1 MPSFS
6 IHNFGCRATQ
16 ADADAIEGAL
26 VSRGYHRLA
35 ADDQADLV
43 VLNTCT
49 VTAAAD
55 AQTRDAIRKI
65 HRANPLARIVVT
77 GCYAQRAPE
86 ELASIPGVSWV
97 VGNSHQAEIPRIVDD
112 EFAPAAAMESSAP
125 DGSFYALARLDS
137 DPLSI
142 ARAPAKII
150 TGNIFAD
157 TSISLS
163 AVTGG
168 EGDRTRPIL
177 KVQDGCN
184 QRCAYCVIPLVRGRS
199 RSLPPDAVIAEI
211 CRLANAGAKEIVLSG
226 INLGSYGRDLQLR
239 AGLSGLVSRVL
250 SETPLQQLR
259 FSSIEPMDV
268 TQDFVDLVA
277 SSERLAPHFHMPL
290 QSGSDR
296 VLRNM
301 HRWYRADHYARRL
314 ELIHERL
321 PSAAIGADVIVG
333 FPGESEADFQ
343 ATLAF
348 VAAHPFSYL
357 HVFSYSARPG
367 TAAAQS
373 TEQVSPAEIRVRARA
388 LRALAAEKAAEF
400 RGAQAQARGTLRG
413 LTLHRRGENWTEAL
427 TGNYLKMRIVGHWDA
442 NQWVEARVS
451 TDPGQSVTRADLWM
465 VNDPSLDSLRASGI
479 AKPGENGQSG

>member
-1 MPSFS
+1 MPTFS

-16 ADADAIEGAL
+16 ADADAIAGAL
-26 VSRGYHRLA
+26 VSSGYQRLA
-35 ADDQADLV
+35 ADELANLV

-97 VGNSHQAEIPRIVDD
+97 VGNSHQAEIPRIVA
-112 EFAPAAAMESSAP
+112 EEGMPTAATPQTSAP
-125 DGSFYALARLDS
+125 CGSFYPLARLDS
-137 DPLSI
+137 GSI
-142 ARAPAKII
+142 ERAPEKIL
-150 TGNIFAD
+150 TGNIFAAA
-157 TSISLS
+157 SISLG

-177 KVQDGCN
+177 KIQDGCN
-184 QRCAYCVIPLVRGRS
+184 QRCAYCVIPSVRGRS

-211 CRLANAGAKEIVLSG
+211 CRLVNAGTKEIVLSG
-226 INLGSYGRDLQLR
+226 INLGSYGRDLEPR
-239 AGLSGLVSRVL
+239 AALPGLVGRIL
-250 SETPLQQLR
+250 SQTPLEQLR

-296 VLRNM
+296 ILRSM

-314 ELIHERL
+314 DLIHERL
-321 PSAAIGADVIVG
+321 PHAAIGADVIVG

-348 VAAHPFSYL
+348 VAAQPFSYL

-373 TEQVSPAEIRVRARA
+373 TGHVAPAEIRVRARA
-388 LRALAAEKAAEF
+388 LRAVAVEKAAAF
-400 RGAQAQARGTLRG
+400 RSAQAHLGSPLRG
-413 LTLHRRGENWTEAL
+413 LTLHHRGDDWTEAL
-427 TGNYLKMRIVGHWDA
+427 TGNYLKIRIAGHWDA
-442 NQWVEARVS
+442 NQWVEAPIS
-451 TDPGQSVTRADLWM
+451 ADPSQTVVRADLQT
-465 VNDPSLDSLRASGI
+465 L
-479 AKPGENGQSG
+479 K

>member
-35 ADDQADLV
+35 ADNLANLV

-65 HRANPLARIVVT
+65 HRANPLVRIVVT

-86 ELASIPGVSWV
+86 ELASIPGVCWV

-112 EFAPAAAMESSAP
+112 EFASMPAPALAAQARLR
-125 DGSFYALARLDS
+125 DGSFFPLARLDS
-137 DPLSI
+137 NPLSLE
-142 ARAPAKII
+142 RAPAKIL
-150 TGNIFAD
+150 TGNILSDA
-157 TSISLS
+157 SISLG

-177 KVQDGCN
+177 KIQDGCN
-184 QRCAYCVIPLVRGRS
+184 QRCAYCVIPSVRGRS
-199 RSLPPDAVIAEI
+199 RSVPPDAVIAEVS
-211 CRLANAGAKEIVLSG
+211 RLAAAGAKEIVLSG
-226 INLGSYGRDLQLR
+226 INLGSYGRDLEPR
-239 AGLSGLVSRVL
+239 AGLPDLVGRIL
-250 SETPLQQLR
+250 SETPLEQLR

-268 TQDFVDLVA
+268 TQDFVDRVA

-290 QSGSDR
+290 QSASDR

-321 PSAAIGADVIVG
+321 PHAAIGADVIVG
-333 FPGESEADFQ
+333 FPGEDQADFQ

-348 VAAHPFSYL
+348 VDAQPFSYL

-367 TAAAQS
+367 TAAADS
-373 TEQVSPAEIRVRARA
+373 TEHVAPAEIRVRARA
-388 LRALAAEKAAEF
+388 LRALAVEKAGAF
-400 RGAQAQARGTLRG
+400 RSAQARAASTLRG
-413 LTLHRRGENWTEAL
+413 LTLHRRGDDWTEAL
-427 TGNYLKMRIVGHWDA
+427 TGNYLKMRIAGHWDA
-442 NQWVEARVS
+442 NQWVHASVS
-451 TDPGQSVTRADLWM
+451 ADPGQTVAGASLSPLQRSLSGLPSGTR
-465 VNDPSLDSLRASGI
+465 
-479 AKPGENGQSG
+479 

>member
-1 MPSFS
+1 MPTFS

-35 ADDQADLV
+35 TDDLANLV

-97 VGNSHQAEIPRIVDD
+97 VGNSHQAEIPRIAGE
-112 EFAPAAAMESSAP
+112 EFVPALANAAIAAALRTAP
-125 DGSFYALARLDS
+125 SQGNFYPLSRLDS

-142 ARAPAKII
+142 EPAPAKIL
-150 TGNIFAD
+150 TGNIFAEV
-157 TSISLS
+157 SISLG

-177 KVQDGCN
+177 KIQDGCN
-184 QRCAYCVIPLVRGRS
+184 QRCAYCVIPSVRGRS

-226 INLGSYGRDLQLR
+226 INLGSYGRDLEPHAELP
-239 AGLSGLVSRVL
+239 GLVGRIL

-290 QSGSDR
+290 QSAADR
-296 VLRNM
+296 VLRSM

-321 PSAAIGADVIVG
+321 PHAAIGADVIVG
-333 FPGESEADFQ
+333 FPGESAADFQ

-348 VAAHPFSYL
+348 VAAQPFSYL

-373 TEQVSPAEIRVRARA
+373 TEQVAPAEIRVRARA
-388 LRALAAEKAAEF
+388 LRALGVEKAAAF
-400 RGAQAQARGTLRG
+400 RNAQAQLGNTLRG
-413 LTLHRRGENWTEAL
+413 LTLHRRGDDWTEAL
-427 TGNYLKMRIVGHWDA
+427 SGNYLKMRIAGHWDA
-442 NQWVEARVS
+442 NQWVEAPVS
-451 TDPGQSVTRADLWM
+451 ADPGQPVVRADFET
-465 VNDPSLDSLRASGI
+465 VR
-479 AKPGENGQSG
+479 

>member
-1 MPSFS
+1 MPTFS

-26 VSRGYHRLA
+26 VSRGYHRFA
-35 ADDQADLV
+35 ADDLANLV

-77 GCYAQRAPE
+77 GCYAQRAPQ

-97 VGNSHQAEIPRIVDD
+97 VGNSHQAEIPRIVGE
-112 EFAPAAAMESSAP
+112 EFAPAMANAAMAAAHTAP
-125 DGSFYALARLDS
+125 SNGNFYPLSRLDS

-142 ARAPAKII
+142 ERAPAKIL
-150 TGNIFAD
+150 TGDMFAQL
-157 TSISLS
+157 SISLG
-163 AVTGG
+163 AVIGG

-177 KVQDGCN
+177 KIQDGCN
-184 QRCAYCVIPLVRGRS
+184 QRCAYCVIPSVRGRS
-199 RSLPPDAVIAEI
+199 RSRPPDGVIAEI

-226 INLGSYGRDLQLR
+226 INLGSYGRDLEPPAELP
-239 AGLSGLVSRVL
+239 GLVGRIL
-250 SETPLQQLR
+250 SETPLEQLR

-290 QSGSDR
+290 QSASDR
-296 VLRNM
+296 ILRSM
-301 HRWYRADHYARRL
+301 HRWYRAEHYARRL
-314 ELIHERL
+314 ELIRERL
-321 PSAAIGADVIVG
+321 PHAAIGADVIVG
-333 FPGESEADFQ
+333 FPGESAADFE

-348 VAAHPFSYL
+348 VAAQPFTYL
-357 HVFSYSARPG
+357 HVFSYSVRPG

-373 TEQVSPAEIRVRARA
+373 TEHVAPAEIRVRART
-388 LRALAAEKAAEF
+388 LRALAVEKAAAF
-400 RGAQAQARGTLRG
+400 RNAQAQLGNTLRG
-413 LTLHRRGENWTEAL
+413 LTLHRRGGDWTEAL
-427 TGNYLKMRIVGHWDA
+427 SGNYLKMRIAGHWDA
-442 NQWVEARVS
+442 NQWVEAPVS
-451 TDPGQSVTRADLWM
+451 ADPGQPVA
-465 VNDPSLDSLRASGI
+465 RASSH
-479 AKPGENGQSG
+479 PVR

>member
-35 ADDQADLV
+35 ADDLANLV

-97 VGNSHQAEIPRIVDD
+97 VGNSHQAEIPRIVDE
-112 EFAPAAAMESSAP
+112 EFAPPAIAKQGPRS
-125 DGSFYALARLDS
+125 DGSFYPLSRLDS

-157 TSISLS
+157 ASISLS
-163 AVTGG
+163 AVTAG

-184 QRCAYCVIPLVRGRS
+184 QRCAYCVIPSVRGRS
-199 RSLPPDAVIAEI
+199 RSLPPDAVIGEVL
-211 CRLANAGAKEIVLSG
+211 RLANAGAKEIVLSG
-226 INLGSYGRDLQLR
+226 INLGSYGRDLDLR
-239 AGLSGLVSRVL
+239 AGLPGLVGRIL
-250 SETPLQQLR
+250 SETPLEQLR

-301 HRWYRADHYARRL
+301 RRWYRADHYARRL

-321 PSAAIGADVIVG
+321 PNAAIGADVIVG
-333 FPGESEADFQ
+333 FPGESDADFQ

-373 TEQVSPAEIRVRARA
+373 TEQVGPAEIRVRARA

-400 RGAQAQARGTLRG
+400 RGAQALAGGTLRG
-413 LTLHRRGENWTEAL
+413 LTLHRRGENWTEAI
-427 TGNYLKMRIVGHWDA
+427 TGNYLKMRVAGHWDA
-442 NQWVEARVS
+442 NQWVEARIS
-451 TDPGQSVTRADLWM
+451 TDPSLSVARADLGM
-465 VNDPSLDSLRASGI
+465 LNNPSLDSLRPSGI
-479 AKPGENGQSG
+479 AKPGKSG